1 MSGAPHSATVTFLWR
16 FAISL
21 VITSVVTVG
30 IVAGVNRGIDD
41 RVAKIERIKLAVAPA
56 PPQGANFLII
66 GSDSRAFVKSQG
78 DKDNFGDPNVETGAR
93 SDTLMVAH
101 VEPGSQR
108 TVVVSFPR
116 DLMVDVP
123 GESGKNQINS
133 AYSTGGPQAVIDT
146 LKANFGI
153 DINHYMEVDF
163 ESFQAIVD
171 AIGNVNIYVPGEL
184 RDFSDTGDTAF
195 HSIYGAGCYSMNG
208 AVALSY
214 VRSRHMQIADP
225 EGPIVDD
232 EGKHWRLADGN
243 SDLDRIKRQQD
254 FVRQLGAVAV
264 GRSLSNPFTAVE
276 LADNVLGYLKVDS
289 GFGRGDANA
298 LIRAFRTVNVNDT
311 NSVQFETIPTE
322 QYPADPNRVEAA
334 PDADTVLDPLRTFGD
349 NTPKPPAVPPS
360 QVKLTVRD
368 GTTVPRAQGVA
379 EALAEQGFQA
389 TSPTSTTTTTPSTTR
404 AATPISEIRY
414 GANQADAAKTVLDYI
429 PDAKLVLDRSLDSSG
444 RIVLVLGTSF
454 SAVTVPSTTTTTT
467 VPGAP
472 VTTVAPST
480 TTTTTTLPP
489 NFCPN

>member
-1 MSGAPHSATVTFLWR
+1 MSGAPRSATVTFLWR
-16 FAISL
+16 FVISL

-66 GSDSRAFVKSQG
+66 GSDTRAFVKDQG
-78 DKDNFGDPNVETGAR
+78 DAQAYGDPNVETGAR

-116 DLMVDVP
+116 DLMVDVA
-123 GESGKNQINS
+123 GESGNPNMINS

-184 RDFSDTGDTAF
+184 LDTSADGGTSF

-208 AVALSY
+208 PVALSY
-214 VRSRHMQIADP
+214 VRSRHMLKVDP
-225 EGPIVDD
+225 EGTFEAD
-232 EGKHWRLADGN
+232 GKSWSPADGN
-243 SDLDRIKRQQD
+243 SDLDRITRQQD
-254 FVRQLGAVAV
+254 FVRQLAAVAV

-289 GFGRGDANA
+289 GFGRGDADA
-298 LIRAFRTVNVNDT
+298 LIRAFRTVDVNDT
-311 NSVQFETIPTE
+311 NAVQFETIPTTTYE
-322 QYPADPNRVEAA
+322 PDPNRLAVA
-334 PDADTVLDPLRTFGD
+334 PDADTVLDQLRTFGD

-360 QVKLTVRD
+360 QVKVTVRD
-368 GTTVPRAQGVA
+368 GTTVARAQGVA
-379 EALAEQGFQA
+379 QALAEQGFHA
-389 TSPTSTTTTTPSTTR
+389 TSPTTTTTTTPSTTR
-404 AATPISEIRY
+404 AATAISEIRY
-414 GANQADAAKTVLDYI
+414 GANQADAAKTVLDYV

-472 VTTVAPST
+472 VTTEAPS